1 MIPCIS
7 LNALEK
13 VNEFYTYRVTS
24 KVDRLLLFI
33 MVGLRSTHNFLD
45 SRAATRLQCELST
58 IKPIIVETTNRG
70 TMLCVSVYINFNQKM
85 QGVCFN
91 TNVFIMELKNY
102 DMILDIQWLETLG
115 NIVSNYKDLWMPFSW
130 QSKEVTIKR

>member
-91 TNVFIMELKNY
+91 TNMFIMELKNC

>member
-1 MIPCIS
+1 
-7 LNALEK
+7 
-13 VNEFYTYRVTS
+13 
-24 KVDRLLLFI
+24 
-33 MVGLRSTHNFLD
+33 
-45 SRAATRLQCELST
+45 
-58 IKPIIVETTNRG
+58 
-70 TMLCVSVYINFNQKM
+70 M

-91 TNVFIMELKNY
+91 TNVFIMELKNC